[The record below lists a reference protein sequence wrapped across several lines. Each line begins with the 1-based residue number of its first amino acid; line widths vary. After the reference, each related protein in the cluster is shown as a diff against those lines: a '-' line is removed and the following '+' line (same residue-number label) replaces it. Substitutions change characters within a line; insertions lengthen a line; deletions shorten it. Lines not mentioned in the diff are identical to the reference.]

1 MSLAGACQLSQQHE
15 ENKGDMNSCRNS
27 FTDYSH
33 DDDDGDDEGRTELKG
48 DLGLIIWASLV
59 DPPSS
64 SPLPWYVAT
73 REQNV
78 PAPEWEEPISGRVIY
93 TARRGGSCLPSNT
106 WKLERE
112 GAYVDV
118 FGGEGVGA
126 ACESLARLKLS
137 YQRARGSSG
146 QIATEQKASPQTRRC
161 PSAQKTKQKK
171 PPFRRICILIS
182 RKLFPVS
189 SALCSLHCMQCKKTR
204 K

>member
-48 DLGLIIWASLV
+48 DLGLIIWASLA

-106 WKLERE
+106 WKLERR
-112 GAYVDV
+112 GVCRCIW
-118 FGGEGVGA
+118 GGGGGGGVWILSPTQTELP
-126 ACESLARLKLS
+126 ESSRVIGTNRD
-137 YQRARGSSG
+137 RAESFP
-146 QIATEQKASPQTRRC
+146 ANPQV
-161 PSAQKTKQKK
+161 P
-171 PPFRRICILIS
+171 
-182 RKLFPVS
+182 
-189 SALCSLHCMQCKKTR
+189 
-204 K
+204 